1 MENLLNNKNEEFN
14 DTYFKVYRMVHQR
27 LSKTGRPYIVV
38 SNSETETYMYYA
50 FLQTVSRLNSTK
62 CKYQILHVSTGNVGL
77 IRLESQKR
85 LKSLTELKIAQI

>member
-1 MENLLNNKNEEFN
+1 MENLLNNKNEELN
-14 DTYFKVYRMVHQR
+14 DTHFKVYRMVHQR
-27 LSKTGRPYIVV
+27 LSKTARPYIVV
-38 SNSETETYMYYA
+38 SNSETETYYA

-62 CKYQILHVSTGNVGL
+62 CKYQILHESTGNVGL